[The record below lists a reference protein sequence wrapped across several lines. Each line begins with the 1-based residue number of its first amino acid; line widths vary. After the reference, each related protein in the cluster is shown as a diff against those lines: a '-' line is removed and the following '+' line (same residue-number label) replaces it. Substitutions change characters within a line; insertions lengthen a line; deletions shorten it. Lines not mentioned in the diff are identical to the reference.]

1 MLNFIPPS
9 GEEPTIDL
17 NDATPGSYIYSVA
30 IGNEIC
36 GTITQNFNLQIS
48 EPPVVELA
56 ELDTYCE
63 IASLELMPSYP
74 NQGLV
79 DSVFWQFPAEAMP
92 VEISND
98 LDPGTVTVEGAGDYS
113 VSVSVFNA
121 CGEDSVEQPFTILQG
136 PDLDISLSADFICA
150 GGSISTTNNSTGD
163 GLQYTW
169 SYTGPGDISISN
181 NEAAAPTFDFT
192 GTAPGQYT
200 ITVEVGNEACDP
212 ITQSFEVEVSEAPV
226 VELAE
231 LGTYCEI
238 ASLELMPTYPNQNLV
253 DSVFWQFPAGAMPVE
268 TSNDFD
274 PGTITVEGAGDY
286 SVSVSVFNACGE
298 DMAEQPFTILQGP
311 DLDISLSADFICAG
325 GSISTTNNS
334 SGDGLQYTWSYT
346 GPGDINIS
354 NNEAAA
360 PTFDFTGTAPGQY
373 TITVEV
379 SNEACDPITQSFE
392 VEVSEAPVV
401 ELAELDIYCE
411 IASLEL
417 MPTYP
422 NQNLID
428 SVFWQFP
435 AGAMP
440 VETSNDF
447 DPGTITVEGAGDYS
461 VSVSVFNA
469 CGEDT
474 AEQPFTIL
482 QGPDLDISLS
492 ADFICAGGSISATN
506 NSSGDGL
513 QYTWSY
519 TGPGDINISNNEAAA
534 PTFDFTGTAP
544 GQYTITVEVSNE
556 ACDPITQSFEV
567 EVSEVPVVE
576 LAGLDIYCEI
586 ASLEL
591 MPTYPNQNL
600 VDSVFWQFPA
610 GAMPAETS
618 NDFDPGTIT
627 VEGAG
632 DYSVS
637 VSVFNAC
644 GEDSVEQPFTILQGP
659 MLDLAIPADT
669 LCTGSSVMVEN
680 NSTGDQLAYTWTYDG
695 DGDVTFSDITSPVP
709 EITFPDTG
717 VFVLNVLVEN
727 PVCDPVSW
735 SDTIWVLELP
745 TVSFPVIPDDCGETT
760 VELNSS
766 SVTIGNPGRLDSIRW
781 TFPGGQP
788 ETSAD
793 LYPGVINYD
802 GAGSYTVTAEV
813 FNFCGTNT
821 FSQSFQVLQPIEVD
835 AQLSSNFSCDL
846 PFTVNV
852 ENFSSG
858 DQLNFEWSVAG
869 PFAGN
874 VSFDPMVAEPSFVFQ
889 DTGLYVITQTV
900 FNDICGE
907 LTWSDTVTILAA
919 PVPLLTPAEDFCESA
934 VLLPEV
940 DYQGYRIDSVLWDFP
955 GGTPENSTDLFP
967 AGVSYAGAGTYTYT
981 LTAYN
986 SCGSSVVS
994 DEFVIDTIPV
1004 IDLGPT
1010 DTICI
1015 TDGLYNLPT
1024 PSPAGGIWQD
1034 SLGQP
1039 GIVTQDGVF
1048 DPEAAGG
1055 GVTTLEYIFTIGA
1068 CEISTYKQVL
1078 VIDLSYVD
1086 GGDPLDACISLDT
1099 FQLSGASPAGGWYT
1113 GPGVIDSTGLF
1124 APSSLAEGCYT
1135 LTYFFQLPGTDCIQG
1150 DEVTVCVRP
1159 LPVPDLAS
1167 IDSLCVDV
1175 ATPLLHQS
1183 QNAVGFAWSIN
1194 DSLLYEVETPIHT
1207 FADTGWH
1214 LLRLDAVSEFGCVDS
1229 ASTDVYVSGP
1239 PVTQFEMDTTMGCA
1253 VLPITFTNNT
1263 IGFEFVSYNWDFGN
1277 GGSSTEEQP
1286 GTIAYEQGLQDTTYF
1301 ITLQAENHC
1310 GESAMTDS
1318 VLVLP
1323 LPLTNFQASQYAGC
1337 SPLDIAINNNTQG
1350 LPESFLWE
1358 ITSTDGFAVSYT
1370 DSIPPDQVFLAPD
1383 STNVIYNIRLYA
1395 FNECGT
1401 DTLDQQVL
1409 VKPNQIRAFFSVPDN
1424 EGCEPFE
1431 VDFLNTTSPDS
1442 ALVYNWYFGDGNTS
1456 NQTDTT
1462 YTYVATGDTTTN
1474 YTVTLVADNGCARD
1488 SAFGEITVF
1497 PAPLVAFETAPY
1509 ACLQDSAFFHNTSV
1523 DVNGTL
1529 WDFGDGSTSTTYDA
1543 YYAYPSTGTY
1553 TVSLTAY
1560 AAITGCPNTFEAE
1573 VEVQPLPNPS
1583 FMPDVTFGCPP
1594 LQVGVENTT
1603 TDAEYYVWYFGDG
1616 NSAVGQNP
1624 PPHVYQEPGFYDIRL
1639 EATDIFGCSNDTIF
1653 SFVNVYPEPVIDF
1666 EVVPDEP
1673 CGIPQEVC
1681 ILNQTEYASGFSW
1694 SFGNG
1699 STSVEN
1705 APCTVFNETGT
1716 YTISLTAQNEFLCTQ
1731 SAEREYT
1738 VYGIPF
1744 ANFSPMDTT
1753 GCEPFWLRMD
1763 NQSEY
1768 ADYALWQFGNVA
1780 QDSSWDGTHVFRD
1793 TGQYDITL
1801 IVGNGSGCADT
1812 LMLPNVV
1819 NVQGSPQAGFTYDK
1833 LDNELGSTYQFFNDS
1848 SPDAETFD
1856 WSFGDGATSSQENPV
1871 HRYLSSFDKEV
1882 RQIVRNEA
1890 GCPDTAYALIDLDT
1904 LSGLFVPNVLE
1915 PATGTSLE
1923 KQVFLPKGIGLS
1935 EYEIAVYA
1943 RTGQLIWSS
1952 TALNEEG
1959 QPTEFWDGTLNGQD
1973 LPAGVFVWKV
1983 HRARFYNNT
1992 LWDGMP
1998 DEQGVPRRS
2007 GFLYLVR

>member
-1 MLNFIPPS
+1 
-9 GEEPTIDL
+9 
-17 NDATPGSYIYSVA
+17 
-30 IGNEIC
+30 
-36 GTITQNFNLQIS
+36 
-48 EPPVVELA
+48 
-56 ELDTYCE
+56 
-63 IASLELMPSYP
+63 
-74 NQGLV
+74 
-79 DSVFWQFPAEAMP
+79 
-92 VEISND
+92 
-98 LDPGTVTVEGAGDYS
+98 
-113 VSVSVFNA
+113 
-121 CGEDSVEQPFTILQG
+121 
-136 PDLDISLSADFICA
+136 
-150 GGSISTTNNSTGD
+150 
-163 GLQYTW
+163 
-169 SYTGPGDISISN
+169 
-181 NEAAAPTFDFT
+181 
-192 GTAPGQYT
+192 
-200 ITVEVGNEACDP
+200 VGNEACDP

-226 VELAE
+226 VELAG
-231 LGTYCEI
+231 LDIYCEI
-238 ASLELMPTYPNQNLV
+238 ASLELVPTYPNQNLV

-274 PGTITVEGAGDY
+274 PGTITVEGAG
-286 SVSVSVFNACGE
+286 A
-298 DMAEQPFTILQGP
+298 
-311 DLDISLSADFICAG
+311 
-325 GSISTTNNS
+325 
-334 SGDGLQYTWSYT
+334 
-346 GPGDINIS
+346 
-354 NNEAAA
+354 
-360 PTFDFTGTAPGQY
+360 
-373 TITVEV
+373 
-379 SNEACDPITQSFE
+379 
-392 VEVSEAPVV
+392 
-401 ELAELDIYCE
+401 
-411 IASLEL
+411 
-417 MPTYP
+417 
-422 NQNLID
+422 
-428 SVFWQFP
+428 
-435 AGAMP
+435 
-440 VETSNDF
+440 
-447 DPGTITVEGAGDYS
+447 
-461 VSVSVFNA
+461 
-469 CGEDT
+469 
-474 AEQPFTIL
+474 
-482 QGPDLDISLS
+482 
-492 ADFICAGGSISATN
+492 
-506 NSSGDGL
+506 
-513 QYTWSY
+513 
-519 TGPGDINISNNEAAA
+519 
-534 PTFDFTGTAP
+534 
-544 GQYTITVEVSNE
+544 
-556 ACDPITQSFEV
+556 
-567 EVSEVPVVE
+567 
-576 LAGLDIYCEI
+576 
-586 ASLEL
+586 
-591 MPTYPNQNL
+591 
-600 VDSVFWQFPA
+600 
-610 GAMPAETS
+610 
-618 NDFDPGTIT
+618 
-627 VEGAG
+627 
-632 DYSVS
+632 YSVS

-669 LCTGSSVMVEN
+669 LCAGSSLMVEN
-680 NSTGDQLAYTWTYDG
+680 NSTGDQLAYTWTYEG
-695 DGDVTFSDITSPVP
+695 NGNVTFNDETSPVP
-709 EITFPDTG
+709 EVTFPDTG

-735 SDTIWVLELP
+735 SDTVWVLELP
-745 TVSFPVIPDDCGETT
+745 TVYFPAIPDDCGETI

-788 ETSAD
+788 ETSVD
-793 LYPGVINYD
+793 LYPGAINYD
-802 GAGSYTVTAEV
+802 
-813 FNFCGTNT
+813 
-821 FSQSFQVLQPIEVD
+821 FQVLQPIEVD

-889 DTGLYVITQTV
+889 DTGLYVVTQTV

-907 LTWSDTVTILAA
+907 ITWSDTVTILAL
-919 PVPLLTPAEDFCESA
+919 PDPLLTPAEDFCESA

-940 DYQGYRIDSVLWDFP
+940 DYQGYRIDSVLWEFP

-1010 DTICI
+1010 DTVCI

-1167 IDSLCVDV
+1167 IDSLCVNV

-1183 QNAVGFAWSIN
+1183 QNAVDFAWSIN

-1263 IGFEFVSYNWDFGN
+1263 IGFEFVSYEWDFGN

-1286 GTIAYEQGLQDTTYF
+1286 GTIAYEQGLRDTTYF

-1323 LPLTNFQASQYAGC
+1323 LPLTSFQASQYAGC

-1370 DSIPPDQVFLAPD
+1370 DSIPPDQVFVAPD

-1401 DTLDQQVL
+1401 DTLEQQVL

-1424 EGCEPFE
+1424 EGCEPFA

-1509 ACLQDSAFFHNTSV
+1509 ACLQDSAFFQNTSV

-1529 WDFGDGSTSTTYDA
+1529 WDFGDGSTATTYDA

-1594 LQVGVENTT
+1594 LQVGVDNTT
-1603 TDAEYYVWYFGDG
+1603 TDAEYFVWYFGDG

-1624 PPHVYQEPGFYDIRL
+1624 PPHFYQEPGFYDIRL

-1653 SFVNVYPEPVIDF
+1653 SFINVYPEPVIDF
-1666 EVVPDEP
+1666 EVIPDEP

-1705 APCTVFNETGT
+1705 APCTVFNEAGT
-1716 YTISLTAQNEFLCTQ
+1716 YMISLTAQNEFLCTQ
-1731 SAEREYT
+1731 SAERAYT

-1780 QDSSWDGTHVFRD
+1780 QDSSWDGAHIFRD
-1793 TGQYDITL
+1793 TGQYDIRL

-1812 LMLPNVV
+1812 LMLPGVV

-1848 SPDAETFD
+1848 SPDAETLD

>member
-1 MLNFIPPS
+1 
-9 GEEPTIDL
+9 
-17 NDATPGSYIYSVA
+17 
-30 IGNEIC
+30 
-36 GTITQNFNLQIS
+36 
-48 EPPVVELA
+48 
-56 ELDTYCE
+56 
-63 IASLELMPSYP
+63 
-74 NQGLV
+74 
-79 DSVFWQFPAEAMP
+79 
-92 VEISND
+92 
-98 LDPGTVTVEGAGDYS
+98 
-113 VSVSVFNA
+113 
-121 CGEDSVEQPFTILQG
+121 
-136 PDLDISLSADFICA
+136 
-150 GGSISTTNNSTGD
+150 
-163 GLQYTW
+163 
-169 SYTGPGDISISN
+169 
-181 NEAAAPTFDFT
+181 
-192 GTAPGQYT
+192 
-200 ITVEVGNEACDP
+200 
-212 ITQSFEVEVSEAPV
+212 
-226 VELAE
+226 
-231 LGTYCEI
+231 
-238 ASLELMPTYPNQNLV
+238 
-253 DSVFWQFPAGAMPVE
+253 
-268 TSNDFD
+268 
-274 PGTITVEGAGDY
+274 
-286 SVSVSVFNACGE
+286 
-298 DMAEQPFTILQGP
+298 
-311 DLDISLSADFICAG
+311 
-325 GSISTTNNS
+325 
-334 SGDGLQYTWSYT
+334 
-346 GPGDINIS
+346 
-354 NNEAAA
+354 
-360 PTFDFTGTAPGQY
+360 
-373 TITVEV
+373 
-379 SNEACDPITQSFE
+379 
-392 VEVSEAPVV
+392 
-401 ELAELDIYCE
+401 
-411 IASLEL
+411 
-417 MPTYP
+417 
-422 NQNLID
+422 
-428 SVFWQFP
+428 
-435 AGAMP
+435 
-440 VETSNDF
+440 
-447 DPGTITVEGAGDYS
+447 
-461 VSVSVFNA
+461 
-469 CGEDT
+469 
-474 AEQPFTIL
+474 
-482 QGPDLDISLS
+482 
-492 ADFICAGGSISATN
+492 
-506 NSSGDGL
+506 
-513 QYTWSY
+513 
-519 TGPGDINISNNEAAA
+519 
-534 PTFDFTGTAP
+534 
-544 GQYTITVEVSNE
+544 
-556 ACDPITQSFEV
+556 
-567 EVSEVPVVE
+567 
-576 LAGLDIYCEI
+576 
-586 ASLEL
+586 
-591 MPTYPNQNL
+591 
-600 VDSVFWQFPA
+600 
-610 GAMPAETS
+610 MPAETS

-627 VEGAG
+627 VEGPG
-632 DYSVS
+632 EYTVS

-644 GEDSVEQPFTILQGP
+644 GEDSAEQPFTILQGP
-659 MLDLAIPADT
+659 LLDLAIPADT
-669 LCTGSSVMVEN
+669 LCAGSSVMVEN
-680 NSTGDQLAYTWTYDG
+680 NSTGDQLAYTWTYEG
-695 DGDVTFSDITSPVP
+695 NGNVIFSDATSPVP
-709 EITFPDTG
+709 EATFPDTG
-717 VFVLNVLVEN
+717 VFVLNVLVGN

-735 SDTIWVLELP
+735 SDTVWVLESP
-745 TVSFPVIPDDCGETT
+745 TVTFPAIPDDCGETT
-760 VELNSS
+760 VELNSN

-802 GAGSYTVTAEV
+802 GAGSYTITAEV
-813 FNFCGTNT
+813 YNFCGTNT
-821 FSQSFQVLQPIEVD
+821 FSQSFQVLEPIEVD
-835 AQLSSNFSCDL
+835 AQLSSDFSCDL

-858 DQLNFEWSVAG
+858 DQLNFEWSITG
-869 PFAGN
+869 PFADN

-889 DTGLYVITQTV
+889 DTGLYVVTQTV

-907 LTWSDTVTILAA
+907 LTWSDTVTMLAA

-940 DYQGYRIDSVLWDFP
+940 DYQGYRIDSVHWEFP

-994 DEFVIDTIPV
+994 DEFVIDTIPI

-1039 GIVTQDGVF
+1039 GIVTQDGVL

-1055 GVTTLEYIFTIGA
+1055 GVTTLEYILTIGA
-1068 CEISTYKQVL
+1068 CEISTFKQVL

-1086 GGDPLDACISLDT
+1086 GGAPLDACISLDT

-1159 LPVPDLAS
+1159 LPVPDLES

-1183 QNAVGFAWSIN
+1183 QNAVSFAWSIN
-1194 DSLLYEVETPIHT
+1194 DSLLYEVETPTHT

-1214 LLRLDAVSEFGCVDS
+1214 LLRLNAVSEFGCVDS

-1239 PVTQFEMDTTMGCA
+1239 PVTQFEMDTIMGCA

-1263 IGFEFVSYNWDFGN
+1263 IGFEFVSYEWDFGN

-1358 ITSTDGFAVSYT
+1358 ITSTDGFSLSYT
-1370 DSIPPDQVFLAPD
+1370 DSIPPDQVFVAPD

-1424 EGCEPFE
+1424 EGCAPFA

-1442 ALVYNWYFGDGNTS
+1442 ALIYNWYFGDGNTS

-1474 YTVTLVADNGCARD
+1474 YIVTLVADNGCARD
-1488 SAFGEITVF
+1488 SAFSNITVF

-1509 ACLQDSAFFHNTSV
+1509 ACMQDSAFFQNTSV

-1529 WDFGDGSTSTTYDA
+1529 WDFGDGSTATTYDA
-1543 YYAYPSTGTY
+1543 YYSFPSTGTY

-1583 FMPDVTFGCPP
+1583 FTPDVTFGCPP

-1603 TDAEYYVWYFGDG
+1603 TDAAYYVWHFGDG

-1624 PPHVYQEPGFYDIRL
+1624 PPHLYQEPGFYDIRL

-1653 SFVNVYPEPVIDF
+1653 SFINVYPEPVIDF
-1666 EVVPDEP
+1666 EVAPDEP
-1673 CGIPQEVC
+1673 CGIPHQIC
-1681 ILNQTEYASGFSW
+1681 MLNQTEYASGFSW

-1731 SAEREYT
+1731 SAEQEYT
-1738 VYGIPF
+1738 VFGIPF

-1780 QDSSWDGTHVFRD
+1780 QDSSWDGAHIFRD

-1848 SPDAETFD
+1848 SPDADTFE
-1856 WSFGDGATSSQENPV
+1856 WSFGDGATSGLENPV

-1915 PATGTSLE
+1915 PVTGTSLE

-1935 EYEIAVYA
+1935 EYEIAIYA
-1943 RTGQLIWSS
+1943 RNGQLIWSS